1 MVNQMQQQQNVQM
14 GMMMDL
20 VHQMQSPATP
30 AAPAPGQASPTEEE
44 PDWQGPRLCTRCG
57 KHTYLREGVCYNME
71 CVPWFFPIVT
81 FFSHHDFPN
90 DDGDPKKIFPAT
102 AKALSFTR
110 LSADQL
116 GQRLLRWS
124 GHYSGDQQ
132 VSSKKVWKT
141 KKKNKGWKRE
151 QWWAQ
156 VKEYHNK
163 QNDGDQTAANGG
175 GGASPNGDGSMFGN
189 NFPDAP
195 WNTSATL
202 PPPPAGGLP
211 PAPAEVEEVPDDAE
225 EIEPVR
231 FFRLFGP

>member
-1 MVNQMQQQQNVQM
+1 MASTPTFVKEFATTWNV
-14 GMMMDL
+14 
-20 VHQMQSPATP
+20 
-30 AAPAPGQASPTEEE
+30 
-44 PDWQGPRLCTRCG
+44 
-57 KHTYLREGVCYNME
+57 YLG
-71 CVPWFFPIVT
+71 FFPIVT
-81 FFSHHDFPN
+81 FFHTMIFPMMMVTQ
-90 DDGDPKKIFPAT
+90 KKIFPAT

-132 VSSKKVWKT
+132 VSSKKVWKS
-141 KKKNKGWKRE
+141 KKKNKGRKRE

-175 GGASPNGDGSMFGN
+175 GGASPNDGGSMFGN
-189 NFPDAP
+189 NFPDGA
-195 WNTSATL
+195 WNTTATL

-211 PAPAEVEEVPDDAE
+211 PASAEVEEIPDDAE